1 MRTAT
6 ERIRHHTSV
15 REEGIKAN
23 HLVRTFLALSSPA
36 REGIGVAHPLPRK
49 IAIFGNHE
57 KQAELRGEP

>member
-15 REEGIKAN
+15 REEGIEAK

-49 IAIFGNHE
+49 IAIFGHYE
-57 KQAELRGEP
+57 QQADPRGEQ